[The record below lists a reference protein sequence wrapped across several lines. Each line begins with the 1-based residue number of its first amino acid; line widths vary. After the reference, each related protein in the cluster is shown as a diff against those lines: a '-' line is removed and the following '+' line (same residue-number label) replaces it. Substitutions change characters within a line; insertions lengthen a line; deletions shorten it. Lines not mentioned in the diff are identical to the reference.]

1 MVLPLVLM
9 SLSVTDMASWADLSK
24 VSRKFRGNVAVN
36 EITRTARITDSF
48 RDSLWA
54 VSYTHLDVY
63 KRQMVFTARSAM
75 A

>member
-1 MVLPLVLM
+1 MLPLVLM

-48 RDSLWA
+48 RDSLWGTFVPADLMMYGMDSKA
-54 VSYTHLDVY
+54 V
-63 KRQMVFTARSAM
+63 R
-75 A
+75 